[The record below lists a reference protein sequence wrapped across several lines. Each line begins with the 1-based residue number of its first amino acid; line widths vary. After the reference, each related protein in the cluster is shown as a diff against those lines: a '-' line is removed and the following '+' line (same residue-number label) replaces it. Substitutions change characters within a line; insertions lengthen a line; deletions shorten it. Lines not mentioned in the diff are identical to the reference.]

1 MVVKTEIVLLPEQV
15 ANENEYRHY
24 LCKACST
31 SAASITGFN
40 LLKRSID
47 ARGKQVKYRLHF
59 EVFINEP
66 FSEKPVPQRAYKN
79 VAIAKPILIAG
90 CGPAGLFAAIRLIE
104 LGYKP
109 ILIER
114 GKDVKSRRRD
124 LADINKKGIVNP
136 ESNYCFGEGGAGT
149 YSDGKLYTRSDKR
162 GNVQRVLETFVEH
175 GAEKNIL
182 KDAHP
187 HIGTNK
193 LPNIISS
200 MRQQIIA
207 CGGEILFNT
216 KLVDIISEQN
226 NLKGIRVRNLINEA
240 EYNLL
245 SDALI
250 LATGHSARDIFEL
263 LQQKNI
269 LIEAKPFALGVRIEH
284 PQTLIDRIQY
294 HCENRGEFLPPSSY
308 SLVHNE
314 KDRGVYSFCMCPG
327 GIIAPAATSHGEVV
341 VNGWSPSKR
350 NNPFANSGIVVG
362 LSMNDFKQFEKSK
375 ELAALHYQHAVET
388 KAFEA
393 GGKTLAAPAQRMMD
407 FVNKKKST
415 DLPVNSYMPGVNS
428 IMLDDVLP
436 KIISDAL
443 RNGLKVFGEKMKGY
457 LTNEAILVG
466 VESRTSSPVRI
477 PREKESCMHT
487 QIKGF
492 FPCGEGAGYAG
503 GIVSAAMDGE
513 RCAEKAVEFLK

>member
-1 MVVKTEIVLLPEQV
+1 MVVKTELVLLPEQV
-15 ANENEYRHY
+15 ANEQEYIFH
-24 LCKACST
+24 LSKSCNVSQD
-31 SAASITGFN
+31 SISGFN

-47 ARGKQVKYRLHF
+47 ARGKQPKYRLLF
-59 EVFINEP
+59 EVFINES
-66 FSEKPVPQRAYKN
+66 FSEKKITHRDYKN
-79 VAIAKPILIAG
+79 ISNAKPVLIAG

-104 LGYKP
+104 LGFKP

-114 GKDVKSRRRD
+114 GKDVKNRRRD
-124 LADINKKGIVNP
+124 LAAINKQGIVNP

-162 GNVQRVLETFVEH
+162 GNVQRILETFVEH

-182 KDAHP
+182 IDAHP

-193 LPNIISS
+193 LPKIITS
-200 MRQQIIA
+200 MREKIIA

-216 KLVDIISEQN
+216 KLVDILYDQN
-226 NLKGIRVRNLINEA
+226 ILKGIRVRDLINES
-240 EYNLL
+240 EYNI
-245 SDALI
+245 SSEALI

-263 LQQKNI
+263 LQKKNI

-294 HCENRGEFLPPSSY
+294 HCDNRSEYLPPSSY

-314 KDRGVYSFCMCPG
+314 NDRGVYSFCMCPG
-327 GIIAPAATSHGEVV
+327 GIIAPAATAPGEVV

-362 LSMNDFKQFEKSK
+362 LNLVDFKPFQKSNK
-375 ELAALHYQHAVET
+375 LAALHYQHSVET
-388 KAFEA
+388 NAFEA

-407 FVNKKKST
+407 FVNKKISA
-415 DLPVNSYMPGVNS
+415 DLPSNSYMPGVTS
-428 IMLDDVLP
+428 VLLDDVLP
-436 KIISDAL
+436 KIISAAL
-443 RNGLKVFGEKMKGY
+443 RNGLKVFGKKMNGY

-477 PREKESCMHT
+477 PREKENCMHP
-487 QIKGF
+487 QIKGL

-513 RCAEKAVEFLK
+513 RCAEKAVKFLD